1 MAAIQETSNKNKKTE
16 IELFVINKV
25 KELRVSAKLSKR
37 KLSLELRLNH
47 NYVNNVENPKS
58 SAKYNLNQLNELAKI
73 FKCTIADFIPT
84 PFVQKD
90 TIEEYMDLHPK
101 IKAKYEKMAK
111 KYEEEE
117 RKKAEEREKIKK
129 EKAAAKKKATS
140 KKK

>member
-1 MAAIQETSNKNKKTE
+1 MAATQENIKKKMNTE

-25 KELRVSAKLSKR
+25 KEYRIAAKLSKR

-73 FKCTIADFIPT
+73 FKCTIANFIPSPYVET
-84 PFVQKD
+84 D
-90 TIEEYMDLHPK
+90 TIEEYMELHPK
-101 IKAKYEKMAK
+101 IKAKYEVMAK

-117 RKKAEEREKIKK
+117 RKKLEEK
-129 EKAAAKKKATS
+129 EKKKKAKAKT

>member
-90 TIEEYMDLHPK
+90 TIEEYMNLHPK

-117 RKKAEEREKIKK
+117 RKKAEERERIKK
-129 EKAAAKKKATS
+129 EKPAAKKKATS

>member
-117 RKKAEEREKIKK
+117 RKKAEERERIKK

>member
-90 TIEEYMDLHPK
+90 TIEEYMNLHPK

-117 RKKAEEREKIKK
+117 RKKAEERERIKK